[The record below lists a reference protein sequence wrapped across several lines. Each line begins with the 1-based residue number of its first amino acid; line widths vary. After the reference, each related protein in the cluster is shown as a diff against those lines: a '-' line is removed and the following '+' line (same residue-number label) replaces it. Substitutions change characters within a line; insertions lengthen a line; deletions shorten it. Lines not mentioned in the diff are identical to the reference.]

1 MDGVVVDLEKLV
13 RREHERWMLR
23 DGDDAADAGVG
34 AAANGGEAPKSS
46 SGNGNGNGNP
56 GVAS

>member
-1 MDGVVVDLEKLV
+1 
-13 RREHERWMLR
+13 MLR

-34 AAANGGEAPKSS
+34 AAANGGETPKSS
-46 SGNGNGNGNP
+46 SGDGNGNP